1 MFHKVLVAN
10 RGAIAA
16 RVIRTLRA
24 MGIKSVAVYS
34 EADAAMPYLA
44 AADESFCLGAAEPR
58 ASYLNQEA
66 LLSVLKQ
73 SGADGLHPGY
83 GFLSENA
90 AFAQRVNDTGA
101 RFIGPSPRWI
111 EAMGHKTRARDL
123 MAQNGLAMAPSSGLL
138 DGDLAAALKAAE
150 KIGFPVL
157 VKPAAGGGGI
167 GMEAAH
173 DADQLARAIARASS
187 LSERSFGSAEIYLER
202 LMLKPRH
209 IEFQL
214 LADTQGNVRHL
225 FERDCSVQRRH
236 QKVIEES
243 PAPLLPRNLVAT
255 AGDGIVDVLRKLRYD
270 IIGTAETLYGGAED
284 FQFLEMNTRL
294 QVEHA
299 VTEEITGV
307 DLVAAQVRLAA
318 GEALASVLP
327 AELSTRGHAIEARI
341 YAEDPVRFYPS
352 PGTLKTLRF
361 PSGRGIRIETG
372 FAEGGTVTPFY
383 DPMIAK
389 VIVHADDRASAIDS
403 LIAALDATIIEGVR
417 HNIPF
422 IRMVLDSD
430 EFRSGQVHTGLGADI
445 LARHA
450 KPRVATAA

>member
-1 MFHKVLVAN
+1 
-10 RGAIAA
+10 
-16 RVIRTLRA
+16 
-24 MGIKSVAVYS
+24 
-34 EADAAMPYLA
+34 
-44 AADESFCLGAAEPR
+44 
-58 ASYLNQEA
+58 
-66 LLSVLKQ
+66 
-73 SGADGLHPGY
+73 SGADALHPGY

-90 AFAQRVNDTGA
+90 GFAQRVNESGA

-111 EAMGHKTRARDL
+111 EAMGHKTRARTL
-123 MAQNGLAMAPSSGLL
+123 MADNGLPMAPSSGLL
-138 DGDLAAALKAAE
+138 NGDIDAALKAAE
-150 KIGFPVL
+150 SIGFPVL

-173 DADQLARAIARASS
+173 DAEQLSKAIARARS

-225 FERDCSVQRRH
+225 FERDCSIQRRH

-243 PAPLLPRNLVAT
+243 PAPLLPRNLVAA
-255 AGDGIVDVLRKLRYD
+255 AGNNIVNVLRKLRYD
-270 IIGTAETLYGGAED
+270 IIGTAETLYGGGED

-299 VTEEITGV
+299 VTEEITGI
-307 DLVAAQVRLAA
+307 DLVRAQIRLAA
-318 GEALASVLP
+318 GEPLDQVLP
-327 AELSTRGHAIEARI
+327 ASLSTNGHAIEARI

-352 PGTLKTLRF
+352 PGVPMTLRF
-361 PSGRGIRIETG
+361 PSGRGIRVETG

-389 VIVHADDRASAIDS
+389 IIVHAEDRARAIDT
-403 LIAALDATIIEGVR
+403 LIDALDATEIEGVK

-430 EFRSGQVHTGLGADI
+430 EFRSGHVHTG
-445 LARHA
+445 
-450 KPRVATAA
+450 